1 MLFYRMVPRRACRPY
16 AIKRGMT
23 ERPPQPKSKSR
34 RAKAEERP
42 RIGAPRRI
50 ADLMPAIGAAAF
62 RKFGFVQSSFVT
74 RWAELV
80 GPYYAAL
87 SEPESIR
94 FPVGSKAGGTL
105 QLKVMR
111 AHAPLIQPETGIE
124 RCRAKMR

>member
-62 RKFGFVQSSFVT
+62 RKFGFVQSRIVT
-74 RWAELV
+74 RWAEIV
-80 GPYYAAL
+80 GPHYAAMR
-87 SEPESIR
+87 EPESLR
-94 FPVGSKAGGTL
+94 FPVGKQEIG
-105 QLKVMR
+105 R
-111 AHAPLIQPETGIE
+111 AA
-124 RCRAKMR
+124 CRGSACQYV

>member
-1 MLFYRMVPRRACRPY
+1 MIRRPPIATRTDTLVPYTTLFRSGRHNGRAGRMLFYRMVPRRACRPY

-62 RKFGFVQSSFVT
+62 RKFGFVQRSEERRVGKEGVRKCRS
-74 RWAELV
+74 RWS
-80 GPYYAAL
+80 P
-87 SEPESIR
+87 
-94 FPVGSKAGGTL
+94 
-105 QLKVMR
+105 
-111 AHAPLIQPETGIE
+111 
-124 RCRAKMR
+124 

>member
-62 RKFGFVQSSFVT
+62 RKFGFVQSSIVP
-74 RWAELV
+74 RWAEIV
-80 GPYYAAL
+80 GPHYAAI
-87 SEPESIR
+87 SEPQSIR
-94 FPVGSKAGGTL
+94 FPVGDRKSVVSGKSVSVRVRSGGRRII
-105 QLKVMR
+105 KKKKN
-111 AHAPLIQPETGIE
+111 I
-124 RCRAKMR
+124 